1 MWMSALV
8 WMSGLAPVGK
18 AGIVA
23 AEDPSQTDLCETE

>member
-8 WMSGLAPVGK
+8 WMSELAPVWK

-23 AEDPSQTDLCETE
+23 AEDVSQTDLCEAE